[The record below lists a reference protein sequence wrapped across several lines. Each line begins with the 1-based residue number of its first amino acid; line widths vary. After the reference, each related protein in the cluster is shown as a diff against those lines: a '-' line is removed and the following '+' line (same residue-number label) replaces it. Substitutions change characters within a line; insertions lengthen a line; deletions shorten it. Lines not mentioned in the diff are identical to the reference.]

1 MKTSRFT
8 LDLLATAL
16 LTSAICS
23 GQNVLPSEPAVSPEL
38 PFYLKVLPKP
48 VPEPWSKITPKQRVD
63 QYAAATFS
71 PLAGLSS
78 LAGAGIS
85 QAINSPEE
93 WGQGWGPY
101 GIRVASS
108 YGSTLVGNT
117 ITFGTA
123 ALFHEDNRYFASAS
137 ETFAGR
143 LGAVIISPYIARND
157 EGRKKFSASMF
168 LGSAG
173 YSGIQ
178 LAWSPP
184 SWQGWNNVGL
194 NYAIWYG
201 ETAGVNLV
209 KEFYPSLV
217 RYYRSKR
224 ASTGSK
230 APATSSN

>member
-1 MKTSRFT
+1 MSLFSRWT
-8 LDLLATAL
+8 IPATVL
-16 LTSAICS
+16 LTVSICS
-23 GQNVLPSEPAVSPEL
+23 GQSPLPSDPVANTQDL
-38 PFYLKVLPKP
+38 PLYLRYLPKP
-48 VPEPWSKITPKQRVD
+48 APEPWKKITPKQRLD
-63 QYAAATFS
+63 QYAAYTFS
-71 PLAGLSS
+71 PLAGLAALS
-78 LAGAGIS
+78 GAGIS

-108 YGSTLVGNT
+108 YGSALVGNT

-123 ALFHEDNRYFASAS
+123 ALFHEDNRYFRSRS

-143 LGAVIISPYIARND
+143 MGAVIVSPYIARND
-157 EGRKKFSASMF
+157 EGRKKFSTSML

-178 LAWSPP
+178 LAWSPS

-194 NYAIWYG
+194 NYLIWYG
-201 ETAGVNLV
+201 EAAGVNLV

-217 RYYRSKR
+217 RYYRSKH
-224 ASTGSK
+224 
-230 APATSSN
+230 TSSSKGTATPSN